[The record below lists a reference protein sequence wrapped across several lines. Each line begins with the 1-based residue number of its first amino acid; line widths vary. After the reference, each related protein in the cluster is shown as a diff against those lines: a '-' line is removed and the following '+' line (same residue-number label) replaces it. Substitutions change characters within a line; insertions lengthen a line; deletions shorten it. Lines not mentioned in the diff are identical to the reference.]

1 MHQLGKDWWKE
12 VGRRF
17 VDGGEQI
24 HRCRGAVLGGYYGL
38 WRNGLAG

>member
-24 HRCRGAVLGGYYGL
+24 TDAAELC
-38 WRNGLAG
+38 